1 MGAVT
6 VREKI
11 SGNNIQ
17 DAFRKAYENAEDEYG
32 HQQGYSGEINSCE
45 FTKDVTY
52 MLKNMTPQKLIEYIE
67 NNVPKRQAWGFCLT
81 PPKTNT
87 NKVKSKVTVNPQK
100 GARKWETI
108 YVAYHRGDRILS
120 DASQTNCIKKAR
132 AYVEKNPNAR
142 LTIQIEKRL
151 VSGNQNCATVEYKSS
166 TNESAG
172 VYVFVGLAAC

>member
-1 MGAVT
+1 MGAVI

-11 SGNNIQ
+11 SANSIQ
-17 DAFRKAYENAEDEYG
+17 DAFKYAYAYAEDEYG
-32 HQQGYSGEINSCE
+32 HQQGYSGAINSCE
-45 FTKDVTY
+45 FTKDVTH
-52 MLKNMTPQKLIEYIE
+52 MLKNMKPNQLIDYIE
-67 NNVPKRQAWGFCLT
+67 KHVPKREAWGFWLT
-81 PPKTNT
+81 PPKVNT

-108 YVAYHRGDRILS
+108 YVAYHRGDQILS
-120 DASQTNCIKKAR
+120 DSSQTNCIKKAR
-132 AYVEKNPNAR
+132 AYVEKNPNTR

-166 TNESAG
+166 SNESAG